1 MRYLSAV
8 FCFIYLSGYSQ
19 GDPSR
24 FALDPLGKGQQ
35 HLAKRSTQLHSNLQ
49 PFVKSLDTTWI
60 QASDSSTINR
70 IEIRPSG
77 AIAAGYSLSD
87 SSRATWQASPG
98 VLLNANLGTRWDLG
112 AAYHFITEKYPTY
125 LQAIADSLSIMPGI
139 GFATSDK
146 NGSIAHYYEG
156 HIGYQAGKHFHFEVG
171 RGKHFWGDG
180 YRSLLLSQNTAPY
193 PYFRLDTRVWNLKF
207 VNLIGQ
213 FRDRVPGVP
222 FSDTRHKYGA
232 LHSLSWNI
240 SKRVN
245 ISFYE
250 MVIWQ
255 EKDSLSDRGLD
266 LNYMHP
272 LLFLRPVEYAQG
284 SADNVMLGFSFSIK
298 SNTNQLVYG
307 SIIID
312 EFLLDEVYNGE
323 GWWANKFGG
332 QIGVK
337 SFDTFTEGL
346 HFQLE
351 INAVRPFTYTH
362 GSRLQSYGNQN
373 QGLAHSFNTNFRELM
388 LLARYE
394 MKDWTFLV
402 SASAAEYGRD
412 RVDENYGG
420 DLFRSYVNPF
430 NKYGN
435 TVGQGEHHVYWMQR
449 VEVSREL
456 KSGLQ
461 AFADIMIRS
470 EYVDGKAFPDHF
482 FQAGVRMPMLR
493 NYRDF

>member
-1 MRYLSAV
+1 MRWIALGFFLCYFSA
-8 FCFIYLSGYSQ
+8 FSQ

-35 HLAKRSTQLHSNLQ
+35 FLAKRNTQLHSNIQ
-49 PFVKSLDTTWI
+49 PFVAGLDTAWFQETDT
-60 QASDSSTINR
+60 AKLSR
-70 IEIRPSG
+70 ISISPSG
-77 AIAAGYSLSD
+77 ALLAGYSASSD
-87 SSRATWQASPG
+87 SRATWHASPG
-98 VLLNANLGTRWDLG
+98 IILKAKLGSRWDLG
-112 AAYHFITEKYPTY
+112 GAYHFIAEKYPTY
-125 LQAIADSLSIMPGI
+125 LQAISDSLHIMPGV
-139 GFATSDK
+139 GFATSDD

-156 HIGYQAGKHFHFEVG
+156 HVGYQAGEYFHFEIG

-180 YRSLLLSQNTAPY
+180 YRSLLMSQNAAPY
-193 PYFRLDTRVWNLKF
+193 PYFRLDTKVWNLRF

-266 LNYMHP
+266 LNYMQP

-284 SADNVMLGFSFSIK
+284 SADNVMLGFSFNVK
-298 SNTNQLVYG
+298 TNTKQLVYG

-312 EFLLDEVYNGE
+312 EFLLKEIYAGD

-332 QIGVK
+332 QIGIK

-373 QGLAHSFNTNFRELM
+373 QGLAHSFNTNFRELL

-394 MKDWTFLV
+394 MKDWTFLA
-402 SASAAEYGRD
+402 SASVAEYGRD

-430 NKYGN
+430 TKYGN
-435 TVGQGEHHVYWMQR
+435 TVGQGQHHVFWMQR
-449 VEVSREL
+449 LEVSRNL
-456 KSGLQ
+456 KSNLQ
-461 AFADIMIRS
+461 AFGEIMIRS
-470 EYVDGKAFPDHF
+470 EYVDGEAFPDHF
-482 FQAGVRMPMLR
+482 FQVGVRMPMMR